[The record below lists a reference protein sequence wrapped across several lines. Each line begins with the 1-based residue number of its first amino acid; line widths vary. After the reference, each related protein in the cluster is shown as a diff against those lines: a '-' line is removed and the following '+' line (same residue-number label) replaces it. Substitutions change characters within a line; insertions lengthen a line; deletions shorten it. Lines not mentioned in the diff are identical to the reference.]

1 MGKTNLYALRSMLLR
16 RLVFILAGTALSIG
30 AELQPASSPS
40 DGPATPAVSPLLADA
55 GSPAIAAT
63 PKRVVVIPVEGEIA
77 SPVLYILRRGL
88 KQAIDDKADAVVLDM
103 KTPGGALD
111 VTFEIMEAL
120 GKFPGETVTYVNNEA
135 ISAGAFISAMTGEIW
150 FAPDGII
157 GAAAPVSGTGQ
168 DVDATMKMKIVSYL
182 KARLRSISE
191 GKGYR
196 GQVISAMVD
205 SDYEL
210 KIEGEVL
217 KAKGELLSLT
227 ASESAKNYGDP
238 ARALLSAG
246 TAKTMDE
253 LLTKKFGAGGFS
265 VKRLEITWS
274 EKLAVFLN
282 KISPILLGLGLLA
295 VFVEFKTP
303 GFGLMG
309 ISGFVLLG
317 VVFLSSYVA
326 GLSGHE
332 PILVFTL
339 GLLLVLAEL
348 VFFPGVIVAALAG
361 LVMMLGSLVWAMADL
376 WPNEPITV
384 AWSGDVFV
392 GPLQN
397 LGLGLVLA
405 VGLGLALMRF
415 IPNGWFW
422 DRLAVRGVVGGMAQN
437 AGGAPAAAVGL
448 AGLVGQRGV
457 AATALFPSGQVE
469 IDGRRYEASVAVG
482 SIDAG
487 AAVVVR
493 GRTSFGLVVEKADV

>member
-1 MGKTNLYALRSMLLR
+1 MGKTNDYALPSMFFR
-16 RLVFILAGTALSIG
+16 RLVFMLAGTALALG

-40 DGPATPAVSPLLADA
+40 DGPTTPAVSPLLADA

-63 PKRVVVIPVEGEIA
+63 RKRVVVIPVEGEIA

-111 VTFEIMEAL
+111 VTFEMMEAL
-120 GKFPGETVTYVNNEA
+120 GKFPGETVTFVNNEA
-135 ISAGAFISAMTGEIW
+135 ISAGAFISAITGEIW
-150 FAPDGII
+150 FSPDGII

-182 KARLRSISE
+182 KARLRSVSE

-227 ASESAKNYGDP
+227 ASEAAKNYGDP
-238 ARALLSAG
+238 GRALLSAG

-253 LLTKKFGAGGFS
+253 LLTKKFGAGGYT

-274 EKLAVFLN
+274 ERLAVFLN
-282 KISPILLGLGLLA
+282 KIAPILMGLGLLA
-295 VFVEFKTP
+295 LFIEFKTP
-303 GFGLMG
+303 GFGLLG
-309 ISGFVLLG
+309 ISGFLLLG
-317 VVFLSSYVA
+317 VVFLGSYAA

-332 PILVFTL
+332 PILVFSL
-339 GLLLVLAEL
+339 GLLLVLSEL
-348 VFFPGVIVAALAG
+348 IFFPGVIVAALAG

-405 VGLGLALMRF
+405 VGLGLALIRF

-422 DRLAVRGVVGGMAQN
+422 DRLAVGAVIGGTAQN
-437 AGGAPAAAVGL
+437 SGGAPAAAGGR
-448 AGLVGQRGV
+448 AALVGQRGV
-457 AATALFPSGQVE
+457 AATGLFPSGQVE
-469 IDGRRYEASVAVG
+469 IEGRRYEASVAVG
-482 SIDAG
+482 SIEVG
-487 AAVVVR
+487 ATVVVVE
-493 GRTSFGLVVEKADV
+493 RTDFGLVVERASS